1 MKKIYV
7 RPSADVVN
15 LKLAGSVMDDDYIET
30 PVGGYSLVGKPE
42 DSFGKENNFG
52 FDDDA
57 FGDIWG
63 SEDENPNDLWGED

>member
-7 RPSADVVN
+7 RPTTDVVN
-15 LKLAGSVMDDDYIET
+15 VRLTGSVLDTID
-30 PVGGYSLVGKPE
+30 VGGWSERARPE

-63 SEDENPNDLWGED
+63 SEDEDPNDLWGED

>member
-1 MKKIYV
+1 MKKIYET
-7 RPSADVVN
+7 PYTEAVN
-15 LKLAGSVMDDDYIET
+15 LKLTGSVLEGNTT
-30 PVGGYSLVGKPE
+30 PVITSPVADPE

-63 SEDENPNDLWGED
+63 SEDEDPNDLWGDN

>member
-15 LKLAGSVMDDDYIET
+15 VKLQGSVLDIDT

-42 DSFGKENNFG
+42 DSFGKENNITFE
-52 FDDDA
+52 DD

-63 SEDENPNDLWGED
+63 SEDEDPNDLWGDN